1 MSDAPSHN
9 LTPTD
14 LAELMSA
21 FGDVTRKLEA
31 THVQLRDEVAR
42 LTRELGEA
50 NQQIERSRR
59 LAALGEMAAGIAHE
73 VRNPLGSIRLYA
85 RMLVEDLADRLKE
98 RAVAEKIGRAASHLD
113 AVVGDVLAFSRE
125 FRLRRAPAEVGPLF
139 DAALDASCHDGLPVW
154 KSVRVQRSGDHVE
167 IDADA
172 HLLQQALTNIIRN
185 ALEAMGESPAP
196 PGGHRLDLAA
206 SSDSN
211 GNARIT
217 IRDTGPGIPP
227 EVLSR
232 MFNPFFTTRHT
243 GTGLGL
249 AIVHR
254 IIDAHGGRITVE
266 PARPGSTFT
275 LHIPAL
281 HAQAVH
287 VLPHSLATSEVA

>member
-1 MSDAPSHN
+1 MSENAHPN
-9 LTPTD
+9 LTPSD

-98 RAVAEKIGRAASHLD
+98 RAVAEKIARAASHLD

-125 FRLRRAPAEVGPLF
+125 FRLRRTPTEIGPLF
-139 DAALDASCHDGLPVW
+139 DAAIEASCHDGIPAW
-154 KSVRVQRSGDHVE
+154 RSVRIERSGDDVE
-167 IDADA
+167 IDADP
-172 HLLQQALTNIIRN
+172 HLVQQALANIVRN
-185 ALEAMGESPAP
+185 AFQAMGESPAP
-196 PGGHRLDLAA
+196 PGGHRLCLAA
-206 SSDSN
+206 SRDQR
-211 GNARIT
+211 GNARVS

-227 EVLSR
+227 EVVSR

-266 PARPGSTFT
+266 PARPGSAFT
-275 LHIPAL
+275 LHLPAL
-281 HAQAVH
+281 DAQLVH